1 LFRVPANAW
10 CRRSA
15 VAEYLFPRAST
26 DPQGLGAFRQSSVLD
41 MRNGYFSNNKLGLWI
56 HTWVSFTPRALNTA
70 DGRRALGDLAAR
82 NGRDLDGTPIIKTV
96 SDIDNLYSRGY
107 VTKTLRP
114 FGDPLRYA
122 ICPVVGD
129 PRRGGIAPDQ
139 FLAYTTRID
148 GLPLEPQ
155 LVANFESLRLTGE
168 PVHWPKPGSGWT
180 FPRASAA
187 RCRGGAAK
195 IKTRRRGSDIAA
207 GKSILTLF
215 SPRHAVVMTASGWL
229 GRRSRRHE
237 LRQIDTGPS
246 ALFLTKCCR
255 VARRHGTTR
264 LVTRGCARSIGRTA
278 RASLAACRNSTQNA
292 VTDVSRRNVRAAPE
306 FRHAHPYPVP
316 RCARPAPP
324 RRLPARRVLLEHRA
338 RSDDSGHQLPGQRQ
352 RQLARGGADGGQ
364 HRYD

>member
-1 LFRVPANAW
+1 MKISNLMAAFAFCVAPMLATAATQDRLYDFTDAYYLQNGIDPAAIDGRREAVLPLATEDLPFFGYQRNVRMLLTLPAYDHSGSPWYFTVLGGLRGNAFLNNSAG
-10 CRRSA
+10 RRTRQIADSS
-15 VAEYLFPRAST
+15 AEYLFPRAGT

-122 ICPVVGD
+122 ICPVVKD

-168 PVHWPKPGSGWT
+168 P
-180 FPRASAA
+180 
-187 RCRGGAAK
+187 
-195 IKTRRRGSDIAA
+195 
-207 GKSILTLF
+207 
-215 SPRHAVVMTASGWL
+215 
-229 GRRSRRHE
+229 
-237 LRQIDTGPS
+237 
-246 ALFLTKCCR
+246 
-255 VARRHGTTR
+255 
-264 LVTRGCARSIGRTA
+264 
-278 RASLAACRNSTQNA
+278 
-292 VTDVSRRNVRAAPE
+292 
-306 FRHAHPYPVP
+306 AH
-316 RCARPAPP
+316 
-324 RRLPARRVLLEHRA
+324 
-338 RSDDSGHQLPGQRQ
+338 
-352 RQLARGGADGGQ
+352 
-364 HRYD
+364 